1 MESVVLSEEEI
12 KGITHLIGQQLSTR
26 FRFSELPPIIIGTMD
41 EALPF
46 TTDLVNEMDIPLLQ
60 DYIQVGSIDSSST
73 FGTVLKKDIS
83 LNIANRD
90 IVIVGNVV
98 DTGIQMSYLVDYLKN
113 KYRPSSI
120 TTVALID
127 KKANRKVPFTLDYY
141 GKEINSDSFVVG
153 YGLDYHGFGRNSK
166 NVYIP
171 TEAEISSWDALR

>member
-1 MESVVLSEEEI
+1 MDNVILSEEEI
-12 KGITHLIGQQLSTR
+12 KSITHLIGQQLSTR
-26 FRFSELPPIIIGTMD
+26 FRFNDLPPIIIGTMD

-46 TTDLVNEMDIPLLQ
+46 TTDLVNEITIPLLQ
-60 DYIQVGSIDSSST
+60 DYIQVGSIDKTST
-73 FGTVLKKDIS
+73 FGTVLKKDVS
-83 LNIANRD
+83 LDITNRD

-113 KYRPSSI
+113 KYRPASI

-141 GKEINSDSFVVG
+141 GKEITSDFFVVG

-166 NVYIP
+166 TVYIP
-171 TEAEISSWDALR
+171 TEAEISLWNSLH